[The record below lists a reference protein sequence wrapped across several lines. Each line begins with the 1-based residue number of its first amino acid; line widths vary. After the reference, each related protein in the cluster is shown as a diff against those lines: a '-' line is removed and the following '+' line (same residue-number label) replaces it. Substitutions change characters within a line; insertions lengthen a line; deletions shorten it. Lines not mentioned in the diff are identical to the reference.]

1 MSINAKELIKNV
13 LNSLEEFDFILPEDL
28 PNIDLYMDQVTTFME
43 QHLSGYRR
51 HPEDKIMTKTMINNY
66 AKNDLLPPP
75 NKKKYSKEH
84 CLLLVFIYY
93 FKNIISIN
101 DIDTLLS
108 PITNN
113 KLKAD
118 ISLEDI
124 YNEIFRLEHAQAEEM
139 SRQILK
145 KFNIS
150 QASFAD
156 IKGSDGE
163 YLRTFAL
170 ICILGFDV
178 YMKKMIMER
187 LIDQLPKPNK
197 SKKDK

>member
-28 PNIDLYMDQVTTFME
+28 PDIDLYMDQVTTFME

-108 PITNN
+108 PITNK
-113 KLKAD
+113 KLKSD
-118 ISLEDI
+118 ISLEEI

-145 KFNIS
+145 KFNIAQS
-150 QASFAD
+150 SFAD

-163 YLRTFAL
+163 YLRTFSL
-170 ICILGFDV
+170 ICLLGFDV

-187 LIDQLPKPNK
+187 LIDQLPKSNK